1 MNVKWENLLLFPLFG
16 YIAFPWLA
24 LLPAV
29 LFGAMYFYRRRSS
42 SLIAGLLWGAYAL
55 YESLMK
61 ARILCSGDCN
71 IRVDLLLVIPLLW
84 LAAIIAVVQFFRKK
98 RSDAAA

>member
-1 MNVKWENLLLFPLFG
+1 MNVKWENLLLFPFFG
-16 YIAFPWLA
+16 YLAFPWLA
-24 LLPAV
+24 LVPAA
-29 LFGAMYFYRRRSS
+29 LFGTMYFYRRRTS
-42 SLIAGLLWGAYAL
+42 SLVAALLWAGYTL

-84 LAAIIAVVQFFRKK
+84 IAAIVAVVQFFRKK
-98 RSDAAA
+98 RANGAA